1 MSTDSIPT
9 NPIDD
14 YALDRIRYR
23 VEHVIGK
30 FGYTTSD
37 RDDLTQELILDLL
50 EAMPFFDP
58 TRGSRKTFICRVLD
72 RKIRSLIRYQT
83 AQKRDSQRVQ
93 QSVDEIRPDHPTFDE
108 EQQRRRLGRASI
120 HATAQTDLRL
130 DVATAVERM
139 PRRLQRVAQALAS
152 HPPHQAARILGVP
165 RSRLD
170 ELMCEIRLYFE
181 ESGITGG

>member
-1 MSTDSIPT
+1 MPSNAAPA

-93 QSVDEIRPDHPTFDE
+93 QSVDEIRLDHPAFDE
-108 EQQRRRLGRASI
+108 ERQRRRLGRASI
-120 HATAQTDLRL
+120 HATVHIDVRL
-130 DVATAVERM
+130 DVDTAVERM
-139 PRRLQRVAQALAS
+139 PRRLQRVAQVLAS
-152 HPPHQAARILGVP
+152 HPPRQAARVLGVP
-165 RSRLD
+165 RSRLE

-181 ESGITGG
+181 ESGITDG